1 MSRVITN
8 AASRA
13 STNKRT
19 SIVLAL
25 CCALIGVIAPTP
37 TVSLSAQS
45 VERIDAAKPSCPGC
59 TLTLTKIATL
69 GSVDDP
75 TLPGVGMH
83 ATGLAIDS
91 KGQFLVTALG
101 SDQVVLY
108 SPSGKFLRAIGRKG
122 RGPGEF
128 SQAIRSAMDANDS
141 LFVMDVGR
149 ISVFSPSL
157 EYARTVT
164 LPLDPSLSML
174 LLPDKSV
181 VLPYMG
187 GYRGGPVRRVSNTGA
202 PSLFTRDTAAFGF
215 CKNCTLVI
223 GKSGAADRFWSTYNA
238 RYELRMWNSAAEN
251 VRTVSVTGSTWHRDG
266 EINWAKSAEVAPPPT
281 VIALAEDNQR
291 QLWVHGEM
299 PTADWKPYER
309 RAPSAARGSTGVPVG
324 SAFPGPETL
333 KRLISVVDV
342 FDLANH
348 RLLLS
353 QRFPNRKFLFVAPGI
368 LAEVREDK
376 DDIPVWD
383 IYRVTIKR

>member
-1 MSRVITN
+1 MKFNLLCGVVFGLAMPLVQDSL
-8 AASRA
+8 RA
-13 STNKRT
+13 QN
-19 SIVLAL
+19 
-25 CCALIGVIAPTP
+25 P
-37 TVSLSAQS
+37 
-45 VERIDAAKPSCPGC
+45 ERIDAAVPSCPRC
-59 TLTLTKIATL
+59 TLTLTRTATL
-69 GSVDDP
+69 GSIDDP
-75 TLPGVGMH
+75 VLPGVGMH
-83 ATGLAIDS
+83 ATGLAVDS

-101 SDQVVLY
+101 SDQVVVY

-128 SQAIRSAMDANDS
+128 SQAIRITMDSNDS
-141 LFVMDVGR
+141 VFVMDIGR

-164 LPLDPSLSML
+164 LPLDPALSML

-181 VLPYMG
+181 VLPFMG
-187 GYRGGPVRRVSNTGA
+187 GYRGGPIRRVSNTGV
-202 PSLFTRDTAAFGF
+202 PSLFTGDTAAFGA

-238 RYELRMWNSAAEN
+238 RYGLRMWNAAGEN
-251 VRTVSVTGSTWHRDG
+251 LRTLSITGSTWHRDG
-266 EINWAKSAEVAPPPT
+266 EINYAKSAEVAPPST

-291 QLWVHGEM
+291 QLWVLGEM

-309 RAPSAARGSTGVPVG
+309 RAPAAARGSTGVPVG

-353 QRFPNRKFLFVAPGI
+353 QRFPNRKFLFIAPGY

-376 DDIPVWD
+376 DDMPVWD
-383 IYRVTIKR
+383 IYRVAIRR